1 MKLAHLLP
9 SSMRSLLTPM
19 ASAIWRRN
27 QPRCRRSQAWRRR
40 ASFPLR
46 ANRFMHG
53 SLSPRLSY
61 VRSLCTGQEN
71 EGSAM
76 RCFWL
81 VTAVLAITFGTAGQ
95 VHADFVV
102 NGSFEAVQI
111 GSPFYSGNPDDI
123 PGWTH
128 TGAPGDA
135 LLWAV
140 GYPHVTVAG
149 DGRQFV
155 TLGGGIFVSGT
166 ASWEQTLTGLSPGGT
181 YTLTFEM
188 ASEQAVSGFQSITVD
203 FPSGSPTG
211 AMTFTAGTTSVDDW
225 QDWEQKTLDFV
236 ASSSA
241 VTLRFSATTQY
252 DVGLD
257 NVRVE
262 AKTVP
267 ELAALTPAKV
277 WIGLKNSDDVGLRLD
292 LFAEVFLH
300 EAKVGEGQLN
310 NVASGSSGFN
320 NAKSNTIP
328 LTLFASV
335 EVPLDAELAITLSVR
350 RTCFGGGH
358 NSGTPRLWYN
368 DRQADSRF
376 GATIEDTT
384 SDFFLGDGF
393 VLATTPGTGPK
404 KTIDVPVD
412 NTTPCPN
419 RPFTPFGTW
428 GLTLP

>member
-128 TGAPGDA
+128 TGTAGDA

-140 GYPHVTVAG
+140 GYPNVTVAG

-155 TLGGGIFVSGT
+155 TLGGGIFASGT
-166 ASWEQTLTGLSPGGT
+166 GSWQQTLTGLSPGAT

-188 ASEQAVSGFQSITVD
+188 ASETAISGFQSITVD

-211 AMTFTAGTTSVDDW
+211 AMTFTAGTTSVLDW

-267 ELAALTPAKV
+267 FAAFTAK
-277 WIGLKNSDDVGLRLD
+277 LD
-292 LFAEVFLH
+292 LTLGPSVSQDVFDLKGTFSLGAGSNGIAPLI
-300 EAKVGEGQLN
+300 EAVSLTLAGG
-310 NVASGSSGFN
+310 SGSVTV
-320 NAKSNTIP
+320 TIP
-328 LTLFASV
+328 AGSFTATGKGAFAFQGTV
-335 EVPLDAELAITLSVR
+335 NGVALQVR
-350 RTCFGGGH
+350 
-358 NSGTPRLWYN
+358 
-368 DRQADSRF
+368 
-376 GATIEDTT
+376 I
-384 SDFFLGDGF
+384 
-393 VLATTPGTGPK
+393 
-404 KTIDVPVD
+404 
-412 NTTPCPN
+412 
-419 RPFTPFGTW
+419 
-428 GLTLP
+428 